1 MTIATDGVVLPTLPA
16 GSHAQAARM
25 DPWSSRPE
33 GRLVLCVGIVGLLV
47 GAAITAF
54 ASAALGV
61 PVIVLSL
68 LISVFS
74 AFVDR
79 TRKAK
84 LSATGLEVD
93 LSDRPHGAEFAEAAA
108 GASDR
113 ALEAMIPM
121 LEDDVD
127 VATAV
132 VRLPAAYEGTTLT
145 DPRLQWIR
153 QELNISVFAAKR
165 PHDPCWRGGG
175 RISTLRLV
183 AGTELAA
190 AGDGA
195 DVQELARRLEG
206 DG

>member
-1 MTIATDGVVLPTLPA
+1 M
-16 GSHAQAARM
+16 
-25 DPWSSRPE
+25 
-33 GRLVLCVGIVGLLV
+33 
-47 GAAITAF
+47 GAAIAAF
-54 ASAALGV
+54 ASTTLGV
-61 PVIVLSL
+61 PIIALSL
-68 LISVFS
+68 LISAFS

-93 LSDRPHGAEFAEAAA
+93 LSDRPHGAEFAQAAA

-121 LEDDVD
+121 LEEDVD

-132 VRLPAAYEGTTLT
+132 VVLPAAYEGITLT

-165 PHDPCWRGGG
+165 LHDPCWRGGG
-175 RISTLRLV
+175 RISTLRLG

-190 AGDGA
+190 AGDRA
-195 DVQELARRLEG
+195 DIQELARRLEG